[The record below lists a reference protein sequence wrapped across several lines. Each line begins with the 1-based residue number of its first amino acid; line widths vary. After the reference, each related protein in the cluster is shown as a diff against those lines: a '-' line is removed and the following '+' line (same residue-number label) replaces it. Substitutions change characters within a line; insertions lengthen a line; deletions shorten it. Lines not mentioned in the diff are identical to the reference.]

1 MRTVLRTFFNQMAA
15 TWDETVA
22 EKDVTRLQRMSQR
35 LEIKPGSTVLDVG
48 TGTGVFLPFILKRV
62 GGQGRLVALD
72 LAEEM
77 LRRARAKGFSRN
89 IEYLQADIASP
100 PLSDEAF
107 DAVVCYSSF
116 PHFQNK
122 PVALK
127 EANRLLKKGGKLFIC
142 HTSGRKEINDIHRQI
157 PLLANDILPGEDEM
171 ATMLSAAGF
180 AHIEV
185 YDGSDSY
192 FASATKPEVR

>member
-1 MRTVLRTFFNQMAA
+1 MLRTFFNQMAA

-22 EKDVTRLQRMSQR
+22 EKDVTRLERMSQR

-77 LRRARAKGFSRN
+77 LRRARAKGFGGN
-89 IEYLQADIASP
+89 IEYLQADVASP
-100 PLSDEAF
+100 PLSDEVF
-107 DAVVCYSSF
+107 DAIVCYSSF

-142 HTSGRKEINDIHRQI
+142 HTSGRNQINDIHRQI

-171 ATMLSAAGF
+171 AEMLSAAGF
-180 AHIEV
+180 AHVEV
-185 YDGSDSY
+185 YDGNDSY
-192 FASATKPEVR
+192 FASARKPDTK

>member
-1 MRTVLRTFFNQMAA
+1 MFFNQKAA
-15 TWDETVA
+15 TWDETAA
-22 EKDVTRLQRMSQR
+22 EKDATKLERISQR
-35 LEIKPGSTVLDVG
+35 LEIEPGSTVLDVG

-62 GGQGRLVALD
+62 GNRGRLVALD

-77 LRRARAKGFSRN
+77 LKRARAKAFGRN
-89 IEYLQADIASP
+89 IDYLQADVASP
-100 PLSDEAF
+100 PLSDEVF
-107 DAVVCYSSF
+107 DAIVCYSSF

-122 PVALK
+122 PAALR

>member
-1 MRTVLRTFFNQMAA
+1 MAA

-22 EKDVTRLQRMSQR
+22 EKDVTRLERMSQR

-48 TGTGVFLPFILKRV
+48 TGTGVFLPFILKKV
-62 GGQGRLVALD
+62 GNRGRLVALD

-122 PVALK
+122 AAALS
-127 EANRLLKKGGKLFIC
+127 EAKRVLKKGGRLFIC
-142 HTSGRKEINDIHRQI
+142 HTSSRKEINDIHRQT
-157 PLLANDILPGEDEM
+157 PLLVNDILPGEDEM
-171 ATMLSAAGF
+171 AIMLSAAGF
-180 AHIEV
+180 AHVEV
-185 YDGSDSY
+185 YDGNDSY
-192 FASATKPEVR
+192 FASATKPKVK

>member
-22 EKDVTRLQRMSQR
+22 EKDVTRLERMSQR

-122 PVALK
+122 PKALK

-142 HTSGRKEINDIHRQI
+142 HTSGRSEINDIHRQI

-180 AHIEV
+180 ADIEIR
-185 YDGSDSY
+185 DGNDNY
-192 FASATKPEVR
+192 LASARKPKVR

>member
-1 MRTVLRTFFNQMAA
+1 MAA

-77 LRRARAKGFSRN
+77 LIRARAKGFSRN

-180 AHIEV
+180 TDIEIR
-185 YDGSDSY
+185 DNSNSY
-192 FASATKPEVR
+192 LASARKPDTK

>member
-1 MRTVLRTFFNQMAA
+1 MAA

-22 EKDVTRLQRMSQR
+22 EKDVTRLERMSQR
-35 LEIKPGSTVLDVG
+35 LEIKPDSTVLDVG

-122 PVALK
+122 PKALK

-142 HTSGRKEINDIHRQI
+142 HTSGRSEINDIHRQI
-157 PLLANDILPGEDEM
+157 PLLANDILPGADEM

-180 AHIEV
+180 APIEV

-192 FASATKPEVR
+192 FASATKPEVK